1 MEKKNSKREK
11 WINPDTD
18 ALWEAVLQLRNVGEA
33 RRFFRDLLT
42 EQEILEFAN
51 RWKVARMLA
60 RKVPYLEIGRRTWMS
75 SATIARIQRWLK
87 KGTGGYRLMLERTT
101 KKN

>member
-1 MEKKNSKREK
+1 MAKKARRREK

-18 ALWEAVLQLRNVGEA
+18 ALWEVILQLENVGEA
-33 RRFFRDLLT
+33 RWFFRDLLT

-51 RWKVARMLA
+51 RWKVARLLD

-75 SATIARIQRWLK
+75 STTIARIKRWLTR
-87 KGTGGYRLMLERTT
+87 GMGGYRLMLKRMEKGT
-101 KKN
+101 